1 VAIARAFFHE
11 AQLLVVDEPT
21 SALDARAES
30 ELFEKLRTL
39 VAGRATLLISHR
51 FSTVRMADRIYVVED
66 GRIVEAGSHDELML
80 LAGQYAAMFRMQA
93 APYRDAAAARPVK
106 P

>member
-80 LAGQYAAMFRMQA
+80 LAGKYAAMFRMQA
-93 APYRDAAAARPVK
+93 APYRDAAAARPVER
-106 P
+106 